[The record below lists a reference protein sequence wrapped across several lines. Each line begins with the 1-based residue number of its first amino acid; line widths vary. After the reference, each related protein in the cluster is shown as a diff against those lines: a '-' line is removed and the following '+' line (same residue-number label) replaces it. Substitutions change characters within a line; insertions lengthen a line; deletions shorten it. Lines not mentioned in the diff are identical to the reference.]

1 MPDINVLI
9 VDDVLENRTLLSKV
23 ISKLGYNY
31 DLAENGKEAV
41 EKLEKSSYDLIFMDV
56 KMPVMSGIEAT
67 KYIRANFPFPKNRV
81 KIVAI
86 TAYKYKE
93 FFDDFHDVGFND
105 IISKPYTIDKVSNII
120 NYQNI
125 ISSY

>member
-1 MPDINVLI
+1 MPEIKVLI

-23 ISKLGYNY
+23 IEKLGYKY
-31 DLAENGKEAV
+31 DLAENGKEAI
-41 EKLEKSSYDLIFMDV
+41 EKLEQSNFDIIFMDI

-105 IISKPYTIDKVSNII
+105 IISKPYTIEKVSNII

-125 ISSY
+125 ISSF

>member
-1 MPDINVLI
+1 MPEIKVLI

-23 ISKLGYNY
+23 IEKLGYNY
-31 DLAENGKEAV
+31 DLAENGKEAI
-41 EKLEKSSYDLIFMDV
+41 EQLENGNFDIIFMDI

-105 IISKPYTIDKVSNII
+105 IISKPYTIEKVSNII

-125 ISSY
+125 ISSF

>member
-41 EKLEKSSYDLIFMDV
+41 EKLEKNNFDLIFMDV